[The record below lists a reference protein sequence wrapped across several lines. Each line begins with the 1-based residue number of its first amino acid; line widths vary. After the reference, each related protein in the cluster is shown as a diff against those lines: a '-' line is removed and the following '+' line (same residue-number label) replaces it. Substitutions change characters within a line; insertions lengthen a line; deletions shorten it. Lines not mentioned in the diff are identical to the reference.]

1 MFSVDLEDSAASR
14 FLDGIHDRL
23 NRPEHLLDA
32 LVDEVH
38 KYERDLFDSAGDGA
52 WPALS
57 EKTVQLKGSSR
68 ILVDSGDLLDQLTT
82 ASDISGDDA
91 EVVARTAY
99 ARFHK
104 YGTGRM
110 PRRDPA
116 PEPSSAKVGEWAEV
130 LLDTIVD
137 GHR

>member
-1 MFSVDLEDSAASR
+1 MFSVEIEDGAARR

-23 NRPEHLLDA
+23 NRPDHLLDV

-38 KYERDLFDSAGDGA
+38 QYERDLFDSAGDGA
-52 WPALS
+52 WPALTG
-57 EKTVQLKGSSR
+57 KTISLKGSSR
-68 ILVDSGDLLDQLTT
+68 ILVDSGDLLEQLTS
-82 ASDISGDDA
+82 ASDISGDEA

-104 YGTGRM
+104 HGTSRM

-116 PEPSSAKVGEWAEV
+116 PEPSAAKVGEWAEV
-130 LLDTIVD
+130 LLDAIVD